1 MKRFTIPCD
10 FNGRKSPFHIYIGD
24 PSPNRHPLHYQA
36 MWLRIQRGGII
47 PQEVMDSF
55 QKLQNI
61 ALENKVSFE
70 DLCVY
75 ALGQA
80 AEEQKPR
87 KLNEDGAPAP
97 K

>member
-10 FNGRKSPFHIYIGD
+10 FGGQKAPFHIYVGEPD
-24 PSPNRHPLHYQA
+24 PSKHPIMNQA
-36 MWLRIQRGGII
+36 NWLSSERGGSV

-55 QKLQNI
+55 QKLHDI
-61 ALENKVSFE
+61 AKENNVSFE

-80 AEEQKPR
+80 A
-87 KLNEDGAPAP
+87 DGETGAQPQVTGN
-97 K
+97 